1 MQKPCRRA
9 KVMSPQVTAFVNGW
23 WQAQNIVR
31 ERARGAAAE
40 PGEKVI
46 FQKIDTSV
54 KETFLE

>member
-1 MQKPCRRA
+1 
-9 KVMSPQVTAFVNGW
+9 MSPQVTAFVNGW

-54 KETFLE
+54 KETLLE